1 MKLKKILFRLS
12 LVAVATC
19 VSGISFAA
27 DKVAPSQ
34 AVISGKLNCF
44 DVGVRSMEPVG
55 DRDGHTIQTGG
66 YICHAE
72 GGLQDGAVLTANNIV
87 EDDKGVGVLLSDVG
101 VSRKSGAMAVWHS
114 TEGKIIVTFA
124 NGKFVGWTGA
134 GKGVFQLAT
143 GSMATLTGKTY
154 SWKAHFT
161 GLGQY
166 EIEYTFD

>member
-1 MKLKKILFRLS
+1 MKLITIIILLS
-12 LVAVATC
+12 SFVAAPA
-19 VSGISFAA
+19 IAA
-27 DKVAPSQ
+27 DKVAPSP
-34 AVISGKLNCF
+34 AGISGKLNCF

-66 YICHAE
+66 YICYAE
-72 GGLQDGAVLTANNIV
+72 GGLQDGALLTANSIV

-101 VSRKSGAMAVWHS
+101 VSRKPGAMAVWHS

-161 GLGQY
+161 GFGQY
-166 EIEYTFD
+166 QVEYTFD